1 MADQNSTIANLARS
15 GRMRIAAA
23 LLVTALVGGSLGVI
37 ILRGENAGNAL
48 LYSGLDLEEAAE
60 IAGRLDT
67 ANISYSLEGGGSAIF
82 VNRARV
88 DQARMMLSEQGLPT
102 RGSVGW
108 EIFDKSDSFGATTFV
123 QNINKIRAL
132 EGELSRTIASLDLV
146 TAARVHLVL
155 PERTLFQREGEKP
168 KATVVLG
175 LTGSSMN
182 GEKVRAIRNLVA
194 SAVPGL
200 AVSAIT
206 IVDDEGRML
215 AAGTDGEEGGGL
227 AGAMGDERKIALEE
241 QQRRKVLEIVENI
254 AGIGAA
260 RVQVSLDVDFNRITQ
275 SQETFDPDGR
285 VIRSSST
292 IENTSSSSD
301 SDGQEGVTV
310 ANNVPGGEQAAPEA
324 EATSQSSQSST
335 EETVNYE
342 ISRSTRTEIIE
353 GGRIQR
359 MTVAV
364 AVDDK
369 RVPGADGEPAS
380 FEPRAPEEID
390 RILTLVKSA
399 VGFDES
405 RGDVITVEN
414 ISFARPEASLDG
426 AEPPGP
432 FDFDK
437 FDIVR
442 GVEIGALL
450 ITALMLVFFVLR
462 PLIKGLITRSDDDQ
476 DLSLPSPSASKRALP
491 SGGANQPPTAVG
503 VPDPDLSGVSSE
515 SSGPS
520 EPGIDVARISG
531 QVKASS
537 IKKMSEV
544 VNQHPDE
551 SLSIIRTWLAEPN
564 REAV

>member
-1 MADQNSTIANLARS
+1 MAEDNNTIANLARS

-37 ILRGENAGNAL
+37 ILRGDNAGNAL

-67 ANISYSLEGGGSAIF
+67 ANIRYSLEGGGSAIF

-108 EIFDKSDSFGATTFV
+108 EIFDKSDSFGQTSFV

-146 TAARVHLVL
+146 SAARVHLVL
-155 PERTLFQREGEKP
+155 PERPLFQRDGEQP

-182 GEKVRAIRNLVA
+182 GEKVRAVRNLVA

-200 AVSAIT
+200 AVGAIT

-215 AAGTDGEEGGGL
+215 AAGSEAGEDGMT
-227 AGAMGDERKIALEE
+227 GAMGDERRVALEE
-241 QQRRKVLEIVENI
+241 QHRAKVLEIVENI

-260 RVQVSLDVDFNRITQ
+260 RVQVALDVDFNRITQ

-285 VIRSSST
+285 VVRSSST
-292 IENTSSSSD
+292 IESQSD
-301 SDGQEGVTV
+301 SRDREGEQGVTV
-310 ANNVPGGEQAAPEA
+310 ANNVPGGEEQAADEGP
-324 EATSQSSQSST
+324 TSQSTQSST

-342 ISRSTRTEIIE
+342 ISRSTRTEVTE

-364 AVDDK
+364 AVDDR
-369 RVPGADGEPAS
+369 RVPGVEGAPATY
-380 FEPRAPEEID
+380 EARAPEEID
-390 RILTLVKSA
+390 RILTLVQAA
-399 VGFDES
+399 VGYNEA

-414 ISFARPEASLDG
+414 IAFARPEASLDG
-426 AEPPGP
+426 AEPPGA

-437 FDIVR
+437 FDVVR

-462 PLIKGLITRSDDDQ
+462 PLVKGLLGKPDDSDS
-476 DLSLPSPSASKRALP
+476 LSLDGP
-491 SGGANQPPTAVG
+491 SGAGAIAQARPAPAAG
-503 VPDPDLSGVSSE
+503 LPDPAMGGLSMPTETAAE
-515 SSGPS
+515 S
-520 EPGIDVARISG
+520 GIDVARISG

-537 IKKMSEV
+537 IKKVSEV

-551 SLSIIRTWLAEPN
+551 SLSIIRAWMAEP
-564 REAV
+564 AAGAD